1 MPAIVEERITLPSGP
16 LRLTGVLS
24 YPEQDRPTHA
34 VLLCS
39 PHPHFAGDMDNNVIR
54 AVAARLAHHSVVLRF
69 DYRGV
74 GDSEI
79 ALEPGVSVFD
89 YWTEIEESRDY
100 HDAVADVNAAAQ
112 MLASATESLDV
123 DFCVVG
129 YSFGAAVGM
138 LFGHKANAVKKMA
151 ALAPP
156 LGKISF
162 DFLSDCPKPSLHLV
176 GRNDFLYSDDRLGSY
191 RQTIGPAAQV
201 LVLEDADHFFRGD
214 EDKLACRVDQFLC
227 GAHAARDRG
236 TAYEL

>member
-1 MPAIVEERITLPSGP
+1 MRAIVEERMTFASGP
-16 LRLTGVLS
+16 LCLSGVLS
-24 YPEQDRPTHA
+24 YPEQDRPEHA

-54 AVAARLAHHSVVLRF
+54 AVAERLARHSVVLRF

-79 ALEPGVSVFD
+79 VLEPGVSVFD
-89 YWTEIEESRDY
+89 YWTEIEETRDY
-100 HDAVADVNAAAQ
+100 RDAVSDVRSAAQ

-129 YSFGAAVGM
+129 YSFGVATGM
-138 LFGHKANAVKKMA
+138 LFGHDTETVSRMV

-162 DFLSDCPKPSLHLV
+162 DFLSQCTKPSLHLV
-176 GRNDFLYSDDRLGSY
+176 GKNDFLYSDDKLGSY
-191 RQTIGPAAQV
+191 RQTVGPAAQV

-214 EDKLACRVDQFLC
+214 EDILAQQVDEFLC
-227 GAHAARDRG
+227 GTHAA
-236 TAYEL
+236 